1 LQVKEAIM
9 KKAWTPDNCP
19 LQVGSVVHD
28 PRINADRMVIC
39 RFLSYENDGADE
51 ERILITLDS
60 DVTYTGSDLMNLGFT
75 YYPDWPSTG
84 HEKPCC
90 DEVEDEPDIVK
101 LAQCVFKGLIES
113 KYAVNGIHYT
123 GDNRGGVWKDDIHDK
138 VSRIIIELADIFK
151 EVKHDEQQ

>member
-1 LQVKEAIM
+1 M

-19 LQVGSVVHD
+19 LRVGSVVHD
-28 PRINADRMVIC
+28 PNTNSDRMVTR
-39 RFLSYENDGADE
+39 RFLDYEDNDTDE
-51 ERILITLDS
+51 GRALIKLEDFI
-60 DVTYTGSDLMNLGFT
+60 YTGKELMNNKYT

-84 HEKPCC
+84 HEKPCY

-151 EVKHDEQQ
+151 EDKYDEQ

>member
-1 LQVKEAIM
+1 M

-28 PRINADRMVIC
+28 PRTNSDRMVTR
-39 RFLSYENDGADE
+39 RFLDYEGNDTDE
-51 ERILITLDS
+51 GRALVKFDDII
-60 DVTYTGSDLMNLGFT
+60 YTGKELMDNGIT

-123 GDNRGGVWKDDIHDK
+123 GDSRGGVWKDDIHDK

-151 EVKHDEQQ
+151 EFKHDEQ